1 MKVKDLIK
9 ILQECD
15 PEAIVTTKECKNYSR
30 VVFYRDVSVGGVY
43 ISEDLYDNLGRIY
56 DVQDC
61 CLEKANVILVG

>member
-1 MKVKDLIK
+1 MRVKDLIK

-15 PEAIVTTKECKNYSR
+15 PEAIVTTKECRNYSR
-30 VVFYRDVSVGGVY
+30 VVYYYDVSVNGVH

-61 CLEKANVILVG
+61 CLKKANVILVG